1 MSVVWIPIIGTVV
14 GTGMVVAIVGL
25 VMSSRHNEVRAR
37 AETEIM
43 QMDMAYQ
50 RARESLSR

>member
-1 MSVVWIPIIGTVV
+1 MSEVWIPIIGTVA
-14 GTGMVVAIVGL
+14 GTGMIVAIVGL
-25 VMSSRHNEVRAR
+25 VMYTRYNETRAR
-37 AETEIM
+37 VETEIM